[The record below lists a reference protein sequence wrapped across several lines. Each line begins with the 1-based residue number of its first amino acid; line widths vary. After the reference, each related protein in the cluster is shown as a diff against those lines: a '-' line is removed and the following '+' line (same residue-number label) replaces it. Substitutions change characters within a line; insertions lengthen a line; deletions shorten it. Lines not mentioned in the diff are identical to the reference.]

1 MNSTDVRKVKKLAS
15 RLGVRDS
22 DVIRFAVKSMLARLG
37 PLRAMSFRAATA
49 LDSDVYMAQ
58 FANGAAEWRIRLL
71 KDGRIGGL
79 ALGPQY

>member
-1 MNSTDVRKVKKLAS
+1 MMSEEVAAETREQVLLQQAILA
-15 RLGVRDS
+15 
-22 DVIRFAVKSMLARLG
+22 KLG
-37 PLRAMSFRAATA
+37 PLRAMSFRTATA